1 MHYCKSLFTYI
12 DIFIHSKWFIY
23 TYIYIYIYRERER
36 ERERERDT
44 DYLRLMDNI
53 TQYNYIHYCDVV
65 VSKI

>member
-23 TYIYIYIYRERER
+23 IYIYIERER
-36 ERERERDT
+36 ERER

-53 TQYNYIHYCDVV
+53 TQYNYIHYCNVV